1 MVVTIAP
8 TARQMVMRM
17 LFSLAAIMVIMAAC
31 GAPLGDSKPR
41 DQMSQREKDS
51 IVAASHLPGS
61 GVVRKALA
69 VSDAQKRR
77 AAAYDS
83 ASDQN

>member
-1 MVVTIAP
+1 
-8 TARQMVMRM
+8 MRH
-17 LFSLAAIMVIMAAC
+17 LLSLATITILGVSGC
-31 GAPLGDSKPR
+31 GAPSGMSKPR

-51 IVAASHLPGS
+51 ILAASRLPGS
-61 GVVRKALA
+61 GVVKKAIA

-83 ASDQN
+83 AGDQN